1 MKFWQKICLFS
12 ILTFIIIFNAASI
25 MVIERNH
32 SKMLQQ
38 EITNTLSAN
47 MSINSSVNA
56 VVPILR
62 IYDSID
68 YEKTVLTNI
77 ANQFVRRNSDQ
88 GSYLEIADD
97 KDKTVF
103 SNLDFAM
110 PSERE
115 ERNKLAPGEIKYILR
130 DIGERTLLFT
140 ANVTDINHK
149 SYVFSYIKDV
159 TPLYAERMDQYTFFV
174 QMDVVACLIYIIVM
188 FFISKGLTKPIE
200 TMVRSAKEIAQG
212 DFSERV
218 HLKSRDEI
226 GVLATNFN
234 EMAAVVED
242 KIIELERNNGE
253 KQRFINNITHELKTP
268 LTSIIGYAN
277 YMRSTKYDEATFLE
291 GLNVIYSEGK
301 RLESLA
307 TKLMDLILL
316 KDHQF
321 QMKKGNLKDVVTEL
335 EPSLKQIV
343 ASKGIQLEMD
353 CQDCRLPLEKDLI
366 KIVIFNLIDNAVKA
380 SSEEGK
386 VMIRTLDQR
395 GSCILEVADEGS
407 GISQEH
413 IDKIFE
419 PFYMA
424 DKARTRNN
432 NGAGLGLSICRSIA
446 DIHHAEI
453 EVDSEVGVGTTIRIV
468 FPPCRE
474 GSEDAP

>member
-38 EITNTLSAN
+38 EINNTLSAN

-77 ANQFVRRNSDQ
+77 ASEFVRRNSDQ
-88 GSYLEIADD
+88 GSYLDIADD

-103 SNLDFAM
+103 SNLDFTM
-110 PSERE
+110 PRERE
-115 ERNKLAPGEIKYILR
+115 EREELEPGEIKYILR

-140 ANVTDINHK
+140 TNVTDINK
-149 SYVFSYIKDV
+149 KNYIFTYIKDV
-159 TPLYAERMDQYTFFV
+159 TPLYTERMEQYTFFA
-174 QMDVVACLIYIIVM
+174 QMDIVACLIYIIVM
-188 FFISKGLTKPIE
+188 FLISKGLTKPIE
-200 TMVRSAKEIAQG
+200 RMVKTAKEIAQG

-218 HLKSRDEI
+218 QLKSRDEI
-226 GVLATNFN
+226 GVLAANFN
-234 EMAAVVED
+234 EMASVVED
-242 KIIELERNNGE
+242 KINELERNNGE

-291 GLNVIYSEGK
+291 GLNAIYSEGK
-301 RLESLA
+301 RLEALA

-321 QMKKGNLKDVVTEL
+321 QMKPDNMMDIVMEL
-335 EPSLKQIV
+335 EPSLKHIV
-343 ASKGIQLEMD
+343 APKGIRLVLECED
-353 CQDCRLPLEKDLI
+353 SRLPLEKDLI
-366 KIVIFNLIDNAVKA
+366 KIVIFNLVDNAVKA
-380 SSEEGK
+380 SKEGGM
-386 VMIRTLDQR
+386 VVIRTLER
-395 GSCILEVADEGS
+395 GGSCVLEIADEGS
-407 GISQEH
+407 GISAEH
-413 IDKIFE
+413 LDKIFE

-453 EVDSEVGVGTTIRIV
+453 EVDSELQAGTTIRVV
-468 FPPCRE
+468 FPQTQEE
-474 GSEDAP
+474 GGVNP

>member
-12 ILTFIIIFNAASI
+12 ILTFVIIFNAASI

-38 EITNTLSAN
+38 EINNTLSAN

-77 ANQFVRRNSDQ
+77 ANEFVRRSSDQ

-103 SNLDFAM
+103 SNLDFSM
-110 PSERE
+110 PAARE
-115 ERNKLAPGEIKYILR
+115 ERKELEPGEIKYILR

-140 ANVTDINHK
+140 ANVMDINQK
-149 SYVFSYIKDV
+149 SYIFTYIKDV
-159 TPLYAERMDQYTFFV
+159 TPLYTERMDQYTFFA
-174 QMDVVACLIYIIVM
+174 QMDIVACLIYIIVM

-200 TMVRSAKEIAQG
+200 TMVRTAKEIAQG

-218 HLKSRDEI
+218 QLKSRDEI

-242 KIIELERNNGE
+242 KINELERNNGE

-277 YMRSTKYDEATFLE
+277 YMRSTKYDETTFLE
-291 GLNVIYSEGK
+291 GLNAIYSEGK
-301 RLESLA
+301 RLEALA

-321 QMKKGNLKDVVTEL
+321 QMKPDNLKDIVTEL
-335 EPSLKQIV
+335 EPSLKPIV
-343 ASKGIQLEMD
+343 APKGIQLELE
-353 CQDCRLPLEKDLI
+353 CEDCRLPLEKDLI
-366 KIVIFNLIDNAVKA
+366 KIVIFNLVDNAVKA
-380 SSEEGK
+380 SGEGSK
-386 VMIRTLDQR
+386 VVIRTLER
-395 GSCILEVADEGS
+395 SGSCVLEVADEGS
-407 GISQEH
+407 GIPREH
-413 IDKIFE
+413 LDKIFE

-446 DIHHAEI
+446 SIHHAEI
-453 EVDSEVGVGTTIRIV
+453 EVDSEVQAGTAIRIV
-468 FPPCRE
+468 FPQPQE
-474 GSEDAP
+474 GSEVKP

>member
-12 ILTFIIIFNAASI
+12 ILTFVIIFNAASI

-38 EITNTLSAN
+38 EINNTLSAN

-77 ANQFVRRNSDQ
+77 ANEFVRRNSDQ

-103 SNLDFAM
+103 SNLDFVM
-110 PSERE
+110 PAARDERKE
-115 ERNKLAPGEIKYILR
+115 LEPGEIKYILR
-130 DIGERTLLFT
+130 DIDERTLLFT
-140 ANVTDINHK
+140 ANVTDINQK
-149 SYVFSYIKDV
+149 SYIFTYIKDV
-159 TPLYAERMDQYTFFV
+159 TPLYTERMDQYTFFA
-174 QMDVVACLIYIIVM
+174 QMDIVACLIYIIVM

-200 TMVRSAKEIAQG
+200 TMVRTAKEIAQG

-218 HLKSRDEI
+218 QLKSRDEI

-242 KIIELERNNGE
+242 KINELERNNGE

-291 GLNVIYSEGK
+291 GLNAIYSEGK
-301 RLESLA
+301 RLEALA

-321 QMKKGNLKDVVTEL
+321 QMKPDNLKDVVMEL
-335 EPSLKQIV
+335 EPSLKHIV
-343 ASKGIQLEMD
+343 AAKQIRLELA
-353 CQDCRLPLEKDLI
+353 CADCRLPLEKDLI
-366 KIVIFNLIDNAVKA
+366 KIVIFNLVDNAVKA
-380 SSEEGK
+380 SSEGGK
-386 VMIRTLDQR
+386 ITIRTLER
-395 GSCILEVADEGS
+395 SGSCVLEVADEGS
-407 GISQEH
+407 GISREH
-413 IDKIFE
+413 MDKIFE

-446 DIHHAEI
+446 SIHHAVI
-453 EVDSEVGVGTTIRIV
+453 EVDSEVQMGTAIRIV
-468 FPPCRE
+468 FPQPQE
-474 GSEDAP
+474 GSEVNP

>member
-12 ILTFIIIFNAASI
+12 ILTFVIIFNAASI

-32 SKMLQQ
+32 SKMLLQ
-38 EITNTLSAN
+38 EINNTLSAN

-77 ANQFVRRNSDQ
+77 ANEFVRRNSDQ

-97 KDKTVF
+97 KDKTVY
-103 SNLDFAM
+103 SNLDFTM
-110 PSERE
+110 PAGRE
-115 ERNKLAPGEIKYILR
+115 ERNELEPGEIQYILR
-130 DIGERTLLFT
+130 DIDERTMLFT
-140 ANVTDINHK
+140 TNVTDIHQK
-149 SYVFSYIKDV
+149 SYIFTYIKDV
-159 TPLYAERMDQYTFFV
+159 TPLYTERMEQYTFFA
-174 QMDVVACLIYIIVM
+174 QMDAAACLIYIIVM

-200 TMVRSAKEIAQG
+200 TMVRTAKEIAQG

-218 HLKSRDEI
+218 QLKSKDEI

-242 KIIELERNNGE
+242 KINELERNNGE

-277 YMRSTKYDEATFLE
+277 YMRSTKYEEATFLE

-301 RLESLA
+301 RLEALA

-321 QMKKGNLKDVVTEL
+321 EMKPDNLKDIVTEL
-335 EPSLKQIV
+335 EPSLRHIVATKQIRLD
-343 ASKGIQLEMD
+343 IE
-353 CQDCRLPLEKDLI
+353 CEDCRLPLEKDLI
-366 KIVIFNLIDNAVKA
+366 KIIIFNLVDNAVKA
-380 SSEEGK
+380 SREGGK
-386 VMIRTLDQR
+386 VKIRTIAEN
-395 GSCILEVADEGS
+395 GSCMLEVADEGS

-413 IDKIFE
+413 LDKIFE

-424 DKARTRNN
+424 DNARTRNN

-453 EVDSEVGVGTTIRIV
+453 EVDSELQVGTTFRVV
-468 FPPCRE
+468 FAPCHE
-474 GSEDAP
+474 GSGVSL